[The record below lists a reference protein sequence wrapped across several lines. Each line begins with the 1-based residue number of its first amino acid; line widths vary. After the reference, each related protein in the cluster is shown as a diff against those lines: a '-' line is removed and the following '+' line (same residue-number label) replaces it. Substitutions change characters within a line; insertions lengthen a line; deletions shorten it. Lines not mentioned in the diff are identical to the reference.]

1 MVELVSHLCND
12 EIVANEDNSQVFPFY
27 SDVEHL
33 PSENST
39 LARICAKRAEYNERN
54 EAISNLDWWDE
65 EISKGIYLL
74 KIQ

>member
-12 EIVANEDNSQVFPFY
+12 EIVANEDNSQVFPLY
-27 SDVEHL
+27 SDVERL
-33 PSENST
+33 PSENSA
-39 LARICAKRAEYNERN
+39 LARIHAKRVEYNERN